1 MKQYTVQ
8 IRGLDH
14 TVQLDDEDAK
24 RLGDSAK
31 PVSKAQT
38 ETKQVKPANKAAT
51 PADK

>member
-24 RLGDSAK
+24 RLGDGAK
-31 PVSKAQT
+31 PVDSKTA
-38 ETKQVKPANKAAT
+38 TKQAKPANKAAT